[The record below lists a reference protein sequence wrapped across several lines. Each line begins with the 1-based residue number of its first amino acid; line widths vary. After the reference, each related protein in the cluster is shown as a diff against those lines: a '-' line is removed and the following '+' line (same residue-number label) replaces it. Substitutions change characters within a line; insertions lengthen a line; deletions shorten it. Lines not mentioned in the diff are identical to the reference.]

1 MKKRNKNAG
10 SVAYF
15 CVILI
20 LVLAIL
26 YSGLQ
31 ILESTV
37 LHQGQEEAD
46 PHVSKT
52 ITREGVEY
60 FPRQDITVVMVVGV
74 DQYGPA
80 VDSGSYINPGAADMV
95 ALAII
100 DETNENI
107 RVLALNRDTMLN
119 IPVLGITGRPAG
131 EITGQLALSHTY
143 GSGLEDSCEN
153 TRTTVSNFLYGIN
166 IDYYVA
172 MNMDAI
178 GILNDS
184 VGGVTVTVTE
194 DFSEVDP
201 TIGKGRVTLMS
212 DQALNYVRTRK
223 DVGNQLNLSR
233 MDRQKDYI
241 TSFVEAFSGKVEE
254 NDSFAVSTYEAISP
268 YLVSDLTVNSL
279 TGMMERYA
287 EFPIEEIV
295 SPEGENVLGEEYFEF
310 YVDEEKLDTLILRLF
325 YAPKQ

>member
-1 MKKRNKNAG
+1 MKKHAG
-10 SVAYF
+10 NIAFF

-37 LHQGQEEAD
+37 LYQDRGEEVV
-46 PHVSKT
+46 VSKT
-52 ITREGVEY
+52 ITRDGVDY
-60 FPRQDITVVMVVGV
+60 FPRQDMTVVLVMGI
-74 DQYGPA
+74 DQLGP
-80 VDSGSYINPGAADMV
+80 VRDSGSYINPGAADMV
-95 ALAII
+95 ALAVI
-100 DETNENI
+100 DQTAENI
-107 RVLALNRDTMLN
+107 RILALNRDTMLEM
-119 IPVLGITGRPAG
+119 PVLGVTGRNAG
-131 EITGQLALSHTY
+131 TDYGQLALSHTY

-153 TRTTVSNFLYGIN
+153 TRAAVSGFLYGLK

-184 VGGVTVTVTE
+184 VGGVTVEVTE
-194 DFSEVDP
+194 DFSQVDP
-201 TIGKGRVTLMS
+201 TIGKGTVTLMQ

-233 MDRQKDYI
+233 MDRQQQYI
-241 TSFVEAFSGKVEE
+241 RSFVAAFEE
-254 NDSFAVSTYEAISP
+254 KMEQSDTFAVSTYEKISD
-268 YLVSDLTVNSL
+268 YMVSDLSMNAL
-279 TGMMERYA
+279 TGMLERYA
-287 EFPIEEIV
+287 DYPIAEIV
-295 SPEGENVLGEEYFEF
+295 TPQGENHLGEEYFEF
-310 YVDEEKLDTLILRLF
+310 YVNEDALDELILRLF